1 MANPS
6 MHRKIFVIILGVSLA
21 GSLVLLGLLFDWRL
35 TTHAPAEP
43 DPMTQ
48 SAPNRDY
55 SGLGEP
61 EIADSLKTDTGL
73 DIKTLENQKIDEHTF
88 DNEQQAVTAAAA
100 LSAAGR
106 SDKALEVYQFIEKRY
121 ADTPKTA
128 QFYDSAALAA
138 DETGNV
144 TLGTAFLKKERRQIA
159 EDATLDEATRK
170 DELARLDA
178 KLDLRSVR

>member
-6 MHRKIFVIILGVSLA
+6 MHRKIFILIIGISLA
-21 GSLVLLGLLFDWRL
+21 GALVLLGLLFDWRL

-43 DPMTQ
+43 DSTTQ
-48 SAPNRDY
+48 SAPSRDY
-55 SGLGEP
+55 SGLGEAA
-61 EIADSLKTDTGL
+61 IADALKKDTGL

-88 DNEQQAVTAAAA
+88 DNEQQAVTAATA
-100 LSAAGR
+100 LSASGR
-106 SDKALEVYQFIEKRY
+106 SDKALEVYQFVEKRY
-121 ADTPKTA
+121 VDTPKTA

-138 DETGNV
+138 DESGNV
-144 TLGTAFLKKERRQIA
+144 TLGTAYLKKERKQIV
-159 EDATLDEATRK
+159 EDATLDEAARK